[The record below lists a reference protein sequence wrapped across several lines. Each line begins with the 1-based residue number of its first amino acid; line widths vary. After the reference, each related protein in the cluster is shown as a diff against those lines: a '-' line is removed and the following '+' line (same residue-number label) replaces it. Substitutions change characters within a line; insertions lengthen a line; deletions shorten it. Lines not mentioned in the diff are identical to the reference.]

1 MLKDYSGTLIMPQ
14 GRNKLRTSK
23 KKSYASAR
31 EIIPATKFIWQSIG
45 ALLLVTLVIAV
56 SSTIWYG
63 LKVQGALDQIG
74 SSRTINNE
82 LQNKNSL
89 LLVQREI
96 LLTQNQMEEAA
107 RKLGLRTPGESQ
119 LRYP

>member
-1 MLKDYSGTLIMPQ
+1 MLKDYSGTLIMTQ

-31 EIIPATKFIWQSIG
+31 EIIPATRFIWQSIG
-45 ALLLVTLVIAV
+45 AMLLVTLVIAV

-63 LKVQGALDQIG
+63 LKVQVALDQIG
-74 SSRTINNE
+74 SSRTTNNE
-82 LQNKNSL
+82 LRNKNSL

-96 LLTQNQMEEAA
+96 LLSQNKMEEAA